1 MKKLIIASLLFTQFS
16 QFAQAQSQD
25 LPVQNDFVDFN
36 NIKKI
41 LKKDGLEKTVQKKK
55 VTYAKQKKQKKDKTK
70 QLYNLPAEKDFW
82 NIMAQYWLVKN
93 QVILKW
99 DFHKPDYGLNEY
111 FRSFLKDMGEY
122 GVKYKILYVNSSNV
136 THFGLPLGKDQYLF
150 ILSVPFIKIMDLT
163 KLQISI
169 LLYEDLTRVKL
180 NQFQSKFDPTLLGKL
195 KDGNFY
201 QQEFPAKEI
210 KTFISKMDK
219 VIYETGFNFQE
230 QYQVTKHLN
239 NIFKSNKKFWQ
250 NYYNLLEKIDD
261 LVKENLMYKNYAKI
275 YPSPELQMNWIN
287 PTKKQ

>member
-136 THFGLPLGKDQYLF
+136 THFGLPLGKD
-150 ILSVPFIKIMDLT
+150 
-163 KLQISI
+163 
-169 LLYEDLTRVKL
+169 
-180 NQFQSKFDPTLLGKL
+180 
-195 KDGNFY
+195 
-201 QQEFPAKEI
+201 
-210 KTFISKMDK
+210 
-219 VIYETGFNFQE
+219 
-230 QYQVTKHLN
+230 
-239 NIFKSNKKFWQ
+239 
-250 NYYNLLEKIDD
+250 
-261 LVKENLMYKNYAKI
+261 
-275 YPSPELQMNWIN
+275 
-287 PTKKQ
+287 